1 MDRVNRLVADALKV
15 AALAVEELAARAG
28 LSSSALRRYRLGDRS
43 PSSAVLRRLAGEMRR
58 QARQLQRLAHSL
70 EAEAQKGG
78 KRA

>member
-43 PSSAVLRRLAGEMRR
+43 PSSGVLRRLAGEMRR